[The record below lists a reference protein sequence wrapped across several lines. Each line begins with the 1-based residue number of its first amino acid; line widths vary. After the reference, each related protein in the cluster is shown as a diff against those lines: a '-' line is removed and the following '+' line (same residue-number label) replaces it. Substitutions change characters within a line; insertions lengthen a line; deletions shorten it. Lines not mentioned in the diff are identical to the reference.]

1 MKNGVA
7 IKYGDVALGA
17 KENFKPSMGAIE
29 PFSDISI
36 LQKNNISF
44 KNYGNPIEK
53 YSVLLD
59 GSVLPFPS
67 EIENEVF
74 GIWSEEI
81 SGEDGFF
88 KTPLVL
94 SLKSTDF
101 FTSSGIILVF
111 DEPKNIHP
119 VDVLVT
125 WWRGNEKIAEEQF
138 APNSANYFF
147 NKKVEYY
154 DGLTFRFSKLNMPK
168 NRLKIHSIEY
178 GLGVLF
184 YGDELKN
191 VNLSQSIDPISTEI
205 QINTCGFN
213 LNSKRNIEYSF
224 QNQQPVS
231 IYFNENLLATTF
243 VKSAKRIGKNVWNIQ
258 TEDYIGLME
267 TISYQGGIYNNVNA
281 DELIADIFGVANI
294 PFSLDERFIGMKL
307 SGYIPYT
314 TCRNALMQVCFAIN
328 AVIDTSNSD
337 KVKIFGI
344 SNEISQQ
351 IEPQRVLQG
360 QSSDEK
366 SVVTAVE
373 LTAHFYKELEET
385 KEVYNSEKSGIG
397 ENIFIKFNEPLYELS
412 ITNGKIISH
421 GTNYAI
427 INANEN
433 CVLSGKKY
441 DHTTFTKTKRN
452 PIVSQKDIENI
463 VTISSATLVTK
474 NNVDNLLDVCYNY
487 IVNSQNLKSKIVEGK
502 HIIYGEIIK
511 YGEKKYG
518 QFKYGE
524 KNKNIVIYDKP
535 IHLSDLITI
544 PFEFSSSK
552 TARVVKQ
559 TYNLNGGIIA
569 KNVELR

>member
-7 IKYGDVALGA
+7 IKYGDIALGA
-17 KENFKPSMGAIE
+17 KENFEPSMGAIE

-44 KNYGNPIEK
+44 KNYGNPIER

-101 FTSSGIILVF
+101 FTSSGITLVF
-111 DEPKNIHP
+111 DEPQNIYP
-119 VDVLVT
+119 VDVLAT
-125 WWRGNEKIAEEQF
+125 WWRGDEKIAEERF
-138 APNSANYFF
+138 EPNSASYFF

-154 DGLTFRFSKLNMPK
+154 DGLTFEFFRLNMPK
-168 NRLKIHSIEY
+168 NRLKIYHIEY
-178 GLGVLF
+178 GLGVVF

-191 VNLSQSIDPISTEI
+191 VSLSQSIDPISTEI
-205 QINTCGFN
+205 QINTCEFN
-213 LNSKRNIEYSF
+213 LNSKRNVEYSF
-224 QNQQPVS
+224 QNQQPIS
-231 IYFNENLLATTF
+231 IFFNQNLLATTF
-243 VKSAKRIGKNVWNIQ
+243 VKSAKRTAKKVWNIQ
-258 TEDYIGLME
+258 AEDYIGLME
-267 TISYQGGIYNNVNA
+267 NVSYQGGIYNEVNA
-281 DELIADIFGVANI
+281 DELISDIFGVANI

-412 ITNGKIISH
+412 ITNGEIISH